1 MKKGRKIIFFLQV
14 ALLSAILL
22 AQAQVPEGWVVV
34 TGQVLDA
41 KGVPVAEAGISLF
54 PAAAFTG
61 ALPYATT
68 DKNGF
73 YRLVSPPFGKAWL
86 CAVKPSAG
94 YPDTNSLLFAPE
106 KDDRPEILLAP
117 GAELN
122 QYIHLA
128 PPDGILEAH
137 IIDAVTKATV
147 PDGRVMMRRQNPEA
161 FYSKTISR
169 DGRFIY
175 ALPAVPIQI
184 NVSAPGY
191 QPWRYRDP
199 KTGTENLTL
208 SSSDHR
214 VITIELI
221 PMRSQL

>member
-1 MKKGRKIIFFLQV
+1 MKKRKIIAFFQV
-14 ALLSAILL
+14 ALLSAIML
-22 AQAQVPEGWVVV
+22 AQAQVPEGWAVVS
-34 TGQVLDA
+34 GQVLDA
-41 KGVPVAEAGISLF
+41 KGVPVPEAGISLF
-54 PAAAFTG
+54 PAAAFSG

-73 YRLVSPPFGKAWL
+73 YRLASPPFGKAWL
-86 CAVKPSAG
+86 CAVKPGSG

-106 KDDRPEILLAP
+106 KDDRPEIFLAP
-117 GAELN
+117 GSELD
-122 QYIHLA
+122 QDIHLA

-137 IIDAVTKATV
+137 IIDAVTKSTV
-147 PDGRVMMRRQNPEA
+147 PDGRIMMRRHNPEA

-169 DGRFIY
+169 DGHFLY
-175 ALPAVPIQI
+175 ALPAVPIEV

-191 QPWRYRDP
+191 RPWRYRDP

-214 VITIELI
+214 VMTIELVPI
-221 PMRSQL
+221 GSKR